1 MSQSSNQTTV
11 SNIVGGSNNNKE
23 TLKRKRSTSI
33 DVTEHTP
40 SSYSSKKKC
49 SKPGVLADIT
59 NTLPSML
66 GTPSTSGPCIS
77 KISTEGKG
85 KVVAEDNK
93 LKSNTRTKKCR
104 KTLEQQFDGCVD
116 DYSSCEDDEDQA
128 FQCDYEEESELYKE
142 QVYDCSSEE
151 SDTSDNETINCNPIS
166 KDSNA
171 NQRSPDVLSKEGN
184 QEINTQHTS
193 SCAKIVKRTS
203 SSAQMMKPTSSRKSR
218 DSGNV
223 KDQNALAKRL
233 KSNSYKFMSQSSN
246 QTTVSNIVGGSNN
259 NKETLKRKRSTSIDV
274 TEHTPSSY
282 SSKKKC
288 SKPGVLADITNTL
301 PSMLG
306 TPSTSGSCISKIS
319 TKGKGK
325 VVAED
330 NKLKSNTRT
339 KKCRKTLEQQFDG
352 CVDDYSSCEDDEDQA
367 FQCDY
372 EVAKKVTMK
381 P

>member
-1 MSQSSNQTTV
+1 MTQKNEEVPPGSHDLISSQQRKRKRRADNNESENTQPCGEASNNISTSVPLRKAFTRVLNDISNIPTNLRFSTVSIGTNPTNAQSSNQTTV

-23 TLKRKRSTSI
+23 TVKRKRSTSI

-66 GTPSTSGPCIS
+66 GTPSTSGS
-77 KISTEGKG
+77 WKD

-171 NQRSPDVLSKEGN
+171 NQRSPDMILDEVL
-184 QEINTQHTS
+184 EIP
-193 SCAKIVKRTS
+193 R
-203 SSAQMMKPTSSRKSR
+203 
-218 DSGNV
+218 
-223 KDQNALAKRL
+223 
-233 KSNSYKFMSQSSN
+233 
-246 QTTVSNIVGGSNN
+246 
-259 NKETLKRKRSTSIDV
+259 NKQRMFQAI
-274 TEHTPSSY
+274 
-282 SSKKKC
+282 C
-288 SKPGVLADITNTL
+288 
-301 PSMLG
+301 
-306 TPSTSGSCISKIS
+306 
-319 TKGKGK
+319 
-325 VVAED
+325 VV
-330 NKLKSNTRT
+330 
-339 KKCRKTLEQQFDG
+339 
-352 CVDDYSSCEDDEDQA
+352 
-367 FQCDY
+367 
-372 EVAKKVTMK
+372 
-381 P
+381 